1 MFVVSLVLFP
11 LLSEGQFLRTDQTYS
26 DEQAPP
32 LFSDPILTRGGLVHN
47 FHLQIRFFAGLRPVF
62 PTLDPIFGRF
72 RSAPLDCK
80 HKNIFDKKYFFN
92 EKLLQN

>member
-1 MFVVSLVLFP
+1 MNKPPPLVLGP
-11 LLSEGQFLRTDQTYS
+11 H
-26 DEQAPP
+26 PNK
-32 LFSDPILTRGGLVHN
+32 GGLVHN
-47 FHLQIRFFAGLRPVF
+47 FHPQIRFFAGLRPVF

-92 EKLLQN
+92 EKFLQN